1 MNGATDKLEYSPL
14 PRQCQEEP
22 VPSPDSDTDTEFHDF
37 DEEWEQYLA
46 IIIRQEESGVC
57 FKKLTQDIFFHK
69 LKFF

>member
-37 DEEWEQYLA
+37 DEE
-46 IIIRQEESGVC
+46 
-57 FKKLTQDIFFHK
+57 
-69 LKFF
+69 

>member
-22 VPSPDSDTDTEFHDF
+22 VPSPDSDTDEFHDF

-46 IIIRQEESGVC
+46 IIIRQEESGIMIL
-57 FKKLTQDIFFHK
+57 KIDSRYLFFIN
-69 LKFF
+69 